1 MSSRGYRG
9 LPLLPTPP
17 RGQRGQGPPLRGGR
31 GGPRLRGAGR
41 GGPPE
46 RGGRGRGK
54 RPHSESYGDGPSVSV
69 FNYWS
74 VPVKST
80 FLRYSNSSSTYVTN
94 DVTPVAICFIK

>member
-46 RGGRGRGK
+46 RGGRGGPPERGGRGRGK
-54 RPHSESYGDGPSVSV
+54 RPHSESYGDGPSVSI
-69 FNYWS
+69 FN
-74 VPVKST
+74 
-80 FLRYSNSSSTYVTN
+80 FRYIN
-94 DVTPVAICFIK
+94 FIAENCSLKLNFVYT

>member
-17 RGQRGQGPPLRGGR
+17 RGQRGQGPPHRGGR
-31 GGPRLRGAGR
+31 GGPRLRGAGRGGPPERGGR

-54 RPHSESYGDGPSVSV
+54 RPHSESYGDGPSVSI
-69 FNYWS
+69 S
-74 VPVKST
+74 VCNFTQS
-80 FLRYSNSSSTYVTN
+80 LSNL
-94 DVTPVAICFIK
+94 PFFR